1 MLATEPGA
9 PFVRPC
15 DFEDDMD
22 FGDPTAV
29 DRARAALPHETER
42 LRLRELVLSDANFI
56 LDLVND
62 PAWLR
67 FVGNRKVHTTD
78 DAERYIDRVREG
90 SYADRGF
97 GLWAMDLRTDGT
109 TVGIAGL
116 IKRVVLP
123 VPDVGFALLER
134 HRGNG
139 YAREGVAGT
148 LEVAKRGFGFTRV
161 ASIITQGHRASE
173 RVVETNGFELE
184 GPFRWEATGETLS
197 LYTRDLD

>member
-1 MLATEPGA
+1 MTSA
-9 PFVRPC
+9 
-15 DFEDDMD
+15 
-22 FGDPTAV
+22 DPNAV
-29 DRARAALPHETER
+29 DRARAALPYDTER
-42 LRLRELVLSDANFI
+42 LRLRELVHTDAGFI
-56 LDLVND
+56 LELVND

-67 FVGNRKVHTTD
+67 FVGNRKVHTTE

-97 GLWAMDLRTDGT
+97 GLWAMDRRADGA
-109 TVGIAGL
+109 TVGLAGL

-148 LEVAKRGFGFTRV
+148 LALAKHGFGFTRV
-161 ASIITQGHRASE
+161 ASIITQGHRPSE
-173 RVVETNGFELE
+173 RVVETNGFALE

-197 LYTRDLD
+197 LYMRDLD

>member
-1 MLATEPGA
+1 MSGE
-9 PFVRPC
+9 
-15 DFEDDMD
+15 MS
-22 FGDPTAV
+22 AV
-29 DRARAALPHETER
+29 DRARAMLPHETER
-42 LRLRELVLSDANFI
+42 LRLRELVHTDNAFI
-56 LDLVND
+56 LELVND

-67 FVGNRKVHTTD
+67 FVGDRRVHTPD

-97 GLWAMDLRTDGT
+97 GLWAMDLRADGT
-109 TVGIAGL
+109 TVGLAGL
-116 IKRVVLP
+116 IKRVALP

-148 LEVAKRGFGFTRV
+148 LEVARRGFGFHRV
-161 ASIITQGHRASE
+161 ASIITQGHRPSE
-173 RVVETNGFELE
+173 RVVETNGFDLE

-197 LYTRDLD
+197 LYTRDLV